1 MISNNQTA
9 KQIFLILFINKT
21 NLAPEILLRSPDKSL
36 FNSLKYQFAINWTV
50 FFKKME
56 SCVKTNSEMT

>member
-1 MISNNQTA
+1 MIRNNQTA
-9 KQIFLILFINKT
+9 KQIFLILFIN
-21 NLAPEILLRSPDKSL
+21 LASDKSL

-50 FFKKME
+50 ILEKME